1 MKPVDLWMQ
10 AVRDG
15 SIPGEAV
22 YDPFL
27 GSGTT
32 MVACQNLNRKC
43 RGIEIGPNYCAV
55 ILERMGGEE
64 RILTRMTRFAE
75 HARPYLSMT
84 PRDRLVAVVSHWMDV
99 LQTVRDDADD
109 IERAMDAELLLR
121 VSEVADRIR
130 HGDVDGAFDVLR
142 SASNPRPDDTNPILL
157 PDTLDLTSACWV
169 DLEPVN

>member
-1 MKPVDLWMQ
+1 MNYDTTLTSTEVDARLRHFAIQ
-10 AVRDG
+10 
-15 SIPGEAV
+15 S
-22 YDPFL
+22 
-27 GSGTT
+27 TT
-32 MVACQNLNRKC
+32 NLVKVA
-43 RGIEIGPNYCAV
+43 PTV
-55 ILERMGGEE
+55 ILEQMGGEE

-109 IERAMDAELLLR
+109 IERAMDAELLMR

-130 HGDVDGAFDVLR
+130 HGDMDGAFDVLR

-169 DLEPVN
+169 DLDPVN